1 MTKLKGLMKT
11 NLCQILLKRTSIN
24 SNIGHSYGTTEK
36 VVASK
41 FSGMQNHT
49 HLN

>member
-1 MTKLKGLMKT
+1 MKT
-11 NLCQILLKRTSIN
+11 NLCQILSKQTNIN
-24 SNIGHSYGTTEK
+24 LNIGYGYGTTEN

>member
-1 MTKLKGLMKT
+1 MTKL
-11 NLCQILLKRTSIN
+11 NLCQILLKQTSIN
-24 SNIGHSYGTTEK
+24 LNKGYSYGTTEK